1 MTDYR
6 SSGVD
11 QDAADALI
19 PIFAKHAARTRRL
32 EVGGDIGGFAGLFS
46 LEDLAERGYGRP
58 ALVVS
63 TDGVG
68 TKVELLRKAG
78 RHHTAGW
85 DAVAM
90 NVDDVVC
97 CGAEPLVFVDYVS
110 IETLDPDVV
119 GEIVAGVADGCVE
132 AGCALLGGETS
143 QHPGA
148 MLAGSYDV
156 VGTCVGV
163 VDLDRVWGPDRVRD
177 GDAIV
182 AVASNGLHANG
193 YALIRRVLDAGGAEP
208 GDELLTP
215 TAIYARKVL
224 ALADEVEVHA
234 AAHVTGGGIAG
245 NLSRALP
252 DGLGARV
259 VLSSWERPAVFAWLA
274 EQGISEDELRATF
287 NLGVGMLVVAPDG
300 GRAADVLSELGVSAW
315 VAGEVASGAGVVL
328 T

>member
-1 MTDYR
+1 VTDYR
-6 SSGVD
+6 EAGVD
-11 QDAADALI
+11 QEAADALI

-46 LEDLAERGYGRP
+46 LEDLAERGYTRP

-68 TKVELLRKAG
+68 TKIELLREAG

-97 CGAEPLVFVDYVS
+97 SGAEPLVFVDYVS
-110 IETLDPDVV
+110 IETLDADVV
-119 GEIVAGVADGCVE
+119 TEIVAGVADACVE

-148 MLAGSYDV
+148 MLPGSYDV

-163 VDLDRVWGPDRVRD
+163 VDLDRVWGPERVRE

-182 AVASNGLHANG
+182 AIASSGLHSNGFTLV
-193 YALIRRVLDAGGAEP
+193 RRLLSERGIAA
-208 GDELLTP
+208 GDELLVP
-215 TAIYARKVL
+215 TAIYTRKAL
-224 ALADEVEVHA
+224 ALGGEVEVHA

-245 NLSRALP
+245 NLARALP
-252 DGLGARV
+252 DGLGAV
-259 VLSSWERPAVFAWLA
+259 VRLSSWERPPVFEWLA
-274 EQGISEDELRATF
+274 EQGISEGELRATF
-287 NLGVGMLVVAPDG
+287 NLGVGMVVVTPDG
-300 GRAADVLSELGVSAW
+300 ARATEVLSGLGVSAW
-315 VAGEVASGAGVVL
+315 VAGAVESGEGVSL
-328 T
+328 A